1 MQRSLDKICGF
12 SIFLDIDLVNAFHQV
27 LLGQKTSQLLSVQT
41 PWGQFAPKFMP
52 EGIAPATFVLQE
64 TVSSIFR
71 DFDDWTIAI
80 FDNLLVLAH
89 DYDDAYQKLDRIIDR
104 CIERNMYLK
113 FAKSW
118 LGFDKVH
125 FFGYDCK
132 HDSYALSTDRK
143 KTLTEL
149 TPPRTLKAMQ
159 SFLGAANFFKSFV
172 PNYSTLAS
180 PLTDM
185 TCKDFPWNEEAWTAE
200 RLQAF
205 DDFKKALQHAFTIF
219 YPNYELPWI
228 LRTDSFKSSMQSRM
242 RTLNYNPFSLLRKN
256 SVLKHA
262 IGPPLSRKH
271 MVYTLLF

>member
-1 MQRSLDKICGF
+1 
-12 SIFLDIDLVNAFHQV
+12 
-27 LLGQKTSQLLSVQT
+27 
-41 PWGQFAPKFMP
+41 MP
-52 EGIAPATFVLQE
+52 AGIAPATFVLQE

-132 HDSYALSTDRK
+132 HDSYALSADRK

-185 TCKDFPWNEEAWTAE
+185 TCKDSPWNEEAWTAE

-205 DDFKKALQHAFTIF
+205 TDFKKALQHAFTIF